1 MQDTTTMQMACE
13 EREDFADFLDGLSP
27 EQWER
32 PSLCA
37 LWRVRDVV
45 AHVISYE
52 ELSRW
57 QLVRRFA
64 KGGFVPPRVNAI
76 GVCEYAGRSP
86 GQLIELMRTCIPP
99 RGLTSAFGGMIALV
113 DGMIHQQDI
122 RRPLGVD
129 RVIPPE
135 RLQRVLN
142 IALRSPATHGARKAR
157 GLRLVATDLNWVHGD
172 GPEVRGPG
180 EALLMAMAAR
190 PDALNQLNGT
200 GKAPLAQR
208 ILSGSR
214 E

>member
-1 MQDTTTMQMACE
+1 MQDTTTMQMACD
-13 EREDFADFLDGLSP
+13 ERQDFADFLEGLSP
-27 EQWER
+27 EQWEQ

-64 KGGFVPPRVNAI
+64 RGGFVPPRVNAI
-76 GVCEYAGRSP
+76 GVSEYAGRSP
-86 GQLIELMRTCIPP
+86 RQLTELMRTCIPP

-122 RRPLGVD
+122 RRPLGIG

-135 RLQRVLN
+135 RLRRVLN
-142 IALRSPATHGARKAR
+142 IALRSPATRGARKAH
-157 GLRLVATDLNWVHGD
+157 GVRLIATDLNWVHGD
-172 GPEVRGPG
+172 GPEISGPG
-180 EALLMAMAAR
+180 EALLLAMAAR
-190 PDALNQLNGT
+190 PDALNQLTGT
-200 GKAPLAQR
+200 GKALLAQR
-208 ILSGSR
+208 I
-214 E
+214 